1 MKYDVVIVGGGT
13 AGTVLAAR
21 LSEDPKRSVLL
32 LEAGPDYP
40 DLDHLPDDLK
50 YGYNPVASAP
60 GAPHNWS
67 LLGSLNPQRSE
78 PTPLAQGKVLGGSSA
93 INGQTMQRGLPE
105 DFDNWAS
112 RGNDEWSYLKV
123 LPYFRKMETDA
134 DIQDDFHGS
143 SGPMP
148 VRRYK
153 REDWLPF
160 QGAFYRSCIDAG
172 FSEHP
177 DMNHPESA
185 GISPRTENNVGGIR
199 MSTALAYINPIR
211 HRLNLTIRPN
221 VTASRIVFDG
231 KRAAGVEV
239 VSDGREFVVEGEQI
253 ILSSGAIRSPQLLML
268 SGIGPAAR
276 LRSLNIPVIQDV
288 PGVGQNLMNHPSVG
302 VSIRKKDGVSQDP
315 YAPRHQ
321 LVLRYTSEGSKYHND
336 MMIIPASMLDP
347 RHIDPAQGDHMRL
360 ETALHDPTSLG
371 ELTVTSSD
379 FETQPKLELRYLT
392 EEWDRKRLREAM
404 RLCAQLLENQAFND
418 TVAARVSPTDQEL
431 ASDQAL
437 DRWLINNVST
447 SRHFCGTCK
456 MGPDKDGM
464 AVVDQYCQVR
474 GVDGL
479 RVVDASVIPRIPR
492 GGTFAN
498 TIMIGERVVE
508 WIK

>member
-21 LSEDPKRSVLL
+21 LSEDPKRSVLV

-50 YGYNPVASAP
+50 YGYNPVASAE

-67 LLGSLNPQRSE
+67 LKGSLNPQRSE
-78 PTPLAQGKVLGGSSA
+78 PTPLAQGKVVGGSSA
-93 INGQTMQRGLPE
+93 INGQTMQRGLAE

-112 RGNDEWSYLKV
+112 WGNNEWSYLKV

-134 DIQDDFHGS
+134 DIHDDFHGS

-160 QGAFYRSCIDAG
+160 QEAFYRSCIDAG

-177 DMNHPESA
+177 DMNHPEST
-185 GISPRTENNVGGIR
+185 GISPRVTNNVGGIR
-199 MSTALAYINPIR
+199 MSTALAYLNPTR

-221 VTASRIVFDG
+221 VTATRIIFDG
-231 KRAAGVEV
+231 KMATGVEV
-239 VSDGREFVVEGEQI
+239 VSDGQRFTAQGDQI

-268 SGIGPAAR
+268 SGIGPADL
-276 LRSLNIPVIQDV
+276 LRSLNIPVIQDL
-288 PGVGQNLMNHPSVG
+288 PGVGQNLMNHPSVNI
-302 VSIRKKDGVSQDP
+302 SIRKKDGVFQDP
-315 YAPRHQ
+315 YTPREQ
-321 LVLRYTSEGSKYHND
+321 LILRYTADGSKSHND
-336 MMIIPASMLDP
+336 MMIIPGSRSDP
-347 RHIDPAQGDHMRL
+347 RDVTSEQLDHMRL
-360 ETALHDPTSLG
+360 TTALHEPTSLG
-371 ELTVTSSD
+371 EFTLTSSD
-379 FETQPKLELRYLT
+379 FETQPRLGLRYLT

-404 RLCAQLLENQAFND
+404 RLCARLLEHPAFND
-418 TVAARVSPTDQEL
+418 TVAARVSPTDHEL

-437 DRWLINNVST
+437 DRWLIDNVST

-456 MGPDKDGM
+456 MGSEKDSM